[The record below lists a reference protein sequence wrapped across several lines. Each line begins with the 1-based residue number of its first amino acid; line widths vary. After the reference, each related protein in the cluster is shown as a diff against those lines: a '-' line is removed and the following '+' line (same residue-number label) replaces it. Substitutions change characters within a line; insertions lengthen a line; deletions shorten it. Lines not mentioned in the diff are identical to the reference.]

1 MYYPARSLMCTGECA
16 LIRREL
22 EAANSLTHSK
32 SVYSDKVCADVSGCR
47 DGQRAGADLSGAVG
61 NRQV

>member
-1 MYYPARSLMCTGECA
+1 MQCPARSLMCTCECA
-16 LIRREL
+16 LMRREL
-22 EAANSLTHSK
+22 EATSLFTHSE

-61 NRQV
+61 NRQI

>member
-1 MYYPARSLMCTGECA
+1 MYHPARSLMCSCECV

-22 EAANSLTHSK
+22 QATSLSTHSE
-32 SVYSDKVCADVSGCR
+32 SVYVDKVCADVSGCR

>member
-1 MYYPARSLMCTGECA
+1 MYYPARSLMCSCECA
-16 LIRREL
+16 LIRQEL
-22 EAANSLTHSK
+22 EATSLSTHSE
-32 SVYSDKVCADVSGCR
+32 SVHSDKDCADVSGCR